1 MNVPRSSGVQ
11 LHVTSL
17 PSGRLDRDAYAF
29 VDWLAAAGQSF
40 WQVLPLGPP
49 DGFGSP
55 YRARSAFACSPAL
68 LADPAAAVT
77 PGEED
82 DLRERERY
90 WIGDWAR
97 FAGARRAIQDQV
109 RFAREWER
117 LRSYAAGAGVRLFGD
132 LPLYVAQGSADHR
145 AHPELFQQGR
155 VAGAPPDAY
164 AAHGQ
169 RWGNPLY
176 DWPALRRRRYR
187 WWTERLR
194 RSVALFDLVRVDH
207 FRGFVAYWSIPAGAR
222 DARGGRWC
230 RGPGGAPF
238 EAARRE
244 LGELPLVAEDLGSIT
259 PAVERARAALGFP
272 GMVVLQ
278 FAFALDGRDALA
290 AAEAA
295 TVAYTGTHDHPTLQ
309 DWWHEL
315 GDPRRAR
322 VRRALRER
330 GIAWHGDAHAHM
342 ALIRLAFSSPAMLA
356 MIQAADLL
364 GLGPEARMNTPGR
377 AGGNWGFRLHRGQ
390 LTAALARTLR
400 AASEEAGRTP

>member
-1 MNVPRSSGVQ
+1 MIVPRSSGVQ

-49 DGFGSP
+49 DAFGSP
-55 YRARSAFACSPAL
+55 YRSRSAFACSPAL
-68 LADPAAAVT
+68 LADPLAPVSA
-77 PGEED
+77 GEED
-82 DLRERERY
+82 DLLQRERF
-90 WIGDWAR
+90 WIGDWAAL
-97 FAGARRAIQDQV
+97 AGGRRAIKDQV
-109 RFAREWER
+109 RFTREWEA
-117 LRSYAAGAGVRLFGD
+117 LRAYAAGAGVRLFGD
-132 LPLYVAQGSADHR
+132 LPLYVAEGSADHR
-145 AHPELFQQGR
+145 AHPELFQRGR
-155 VAGAPPDAY
+155 VAGAPPDAF
-164 AAHGQ
+164 ALRGQ

-194 RSVALFDLVRVDH
+194 RSVALFDLVRIDH
-207 FRGFVAYWSIPAGAR
+207 FRGFVAYWSIPARDR
-222 DARGGRWC
+222 DAAGGRWC

-238 EAARRE
+238 QAARAE

-259 PAVERARAALGFP
+259 PAVERAREALGFP

-278 FAFALDGRDALA
+278 FAFGGGGRDVFAGA
-290 AAEAA
+290 DPH

-309 DWWHEL
+309 QWWREL
-315 GDPRRAR
+315 DAERR
-322 VRRALRER
+322 VRVRAALRER
-330 GIAWHGDAHAHM
+330 GIRWQGDARAHT

-364 GLGPEARMNTPGR
+364 GLGPEGRMNIPGR
-377 AGGNWGFRLHRGQ
+377 ARGNWGFRLRAGQ
-390 LTAALARTLR
+390 LTPALARTLR
-400 AASEEAGRTP
+400 AASEEAGRAS

>member
-1 MNVPRSSGVQ
+1 MIVPRSSGVQ

-49 DGFGSP
+49 DGYGSP
-55 YRARSAFACSPAL
+55 YRSRSAFACSPAL
-68 LADPAAAVT
+68 LADPGAPVCA
-77 PGEED
+77 GEED
-82 DLRERERY
+82 DLLERERF
-90 WIGDWAR
+90 WIGDWAA
-97 FAGARRAIQDQV
+97 FAGGRRAIADQV

-117 LRSYAAGAGVRLFGD
+117 LRAYAAGAGVRLFGD
-132 LPLYVAQGSADHR
+132 LPLYIAAGSADHR
-145 AHPELFQQGR
+145 AHPELFQRGR
-155 VAGAPPDAY
+155 VAGAPPDAF
-164 AAHGQ
+164 AARGQ

-176 DWPALRRRRYR
+176 DWPALHRRRYR

-194 RSVALFDLVRVDH
+194 RSIALFDLVRIDH
-207 FRGFVAYWSIPAGAR
+207 FRGFVAYWSIPARDR
-222 DARGGRWC
+222 DAAGGRWC

-238 EAARRE
+238 EAARAE

-259 PAVERARAALGFP
+259 PAVERAREALGFP

-278 FAFALDGRDALA
+278 FAFGGGGRNVFAGADPR
-290 AAEAA
+290 

-309 DWWHEL
+309 EWWREL
-315 GDPRRAR
+315 DGERRER
-322 VRRALRER
+322 VREALREH
-330 GIAWHGDAHAHM
+330 GIRWRGDAQAHT

-364 GLGPEARMNTPGR
+364 GLGAEGRMNVPGR
-377 AGGNWGFRLHRGQ
+377 AGGNWGFRLRPGQ
-390 LTAALARTLR
+390 LTPALARLLR
-400 AASEEAGRTP
+400 AASGEAGRAS